1 MEEIIESSPP
11 KIVRAH
17 LKHFQKYIENV
28 RRFKNEGDKR
38 KQSLPLELVCAVQD
52 ADQESS
58 SFRKSEI
65 TDSIKNSSIIDSPT
79 RTITL
84 QIETKNALFASSQ
97 SSNFLATIETI
108 IEKSAVEVKNVPS
121 VLHQGTVP
129 FAKNQL
135 NNASPVLP
143 QSTIS
148 PTRTPFDNIQFAPAI
163 IQLDKDKWL
172 NVKNNSEIEDVL
184 ENLSCSDEKSE
195 MTRSSCTEESLSDE
209 DNDNEI
215 NTSAEESLL
224 HCGSNDSSSDVS
236 DLDELISTESSESSD
251 SEIFEDEYYSRED
264 SFDSEDDDA
273 YLDRCY

>member
-1 MEEIIESSPP
+1 MEEFIESSPP

-28 RRFKNEGDKR
+28 RRFKNESDKR
-38 KQSLPLELVCAVQD
+38 KQSLSLEVVCAVQG

-58 SFRKSEI
+58 SLRKSDI
-65 TDSIKNSSIIDSPT
+65 TDSIKNGTIMESPT

-84 QIETKNALFASSQ
+84 QIETKSALFASSQ

-108 IEKSAVEVKNVPS
+108 IEKSAVEVKNVP
-121 VLHQGTVP
+121 
-129 FAKNQL
+129 FARNQL

-172 NVKNNSEIEDVL
+172 NIKSNSEIADVL

-209 DNDNEI
+209 DDDNEI

-236 DLDELISTESSESSD
+236 DLDELISTDSSESSD

-264 SFDSEDDDA
+264 SFDSEDDDDV
-273 YLDRCY
+273 YYDRCY